1 MGQVVATTGQ
11 KTGAIGAS
19 EPSHLLSEFTAQ
31 LSKQKKKKGI
41 GVAGEVVVPLTYFV
55 DKNPLAL
62 HLEMKAENKLQEE
75 VRGQKNHISGASA
88 GFPLHRLETESGT
101 LIMADGLRTLARQ
114 PLKTAPPRE
123 QSGTDSLVGEGNQSE
138 ARRANISAPLVRPQ
152 SVADVASLQAQMAPP
167 HVLSGSD
174 SLVGEGNQ
182 SVARRADISAPLV
195 RPQAMADVASLQAQT
210 AQHSDGLVSDSLAA
224 VQEGV
229 SSIRVEIAT
238 PDSGEDDLLSAQ
250 ELMLTATT
258 AKGEGSFTS
267 RAPAKE
273 AHGANHGARSEAA
286 PGQETSD
293 VAVAADQ
300 QADGQMLYRF
310 NRWGGEH
317 SVSIQA
323 QSQDGNLQLEL
334 QPSNAFVQDRLHH
347 HLQQIDGAEHW
358 TLLGDSEQQQE
369 QQQGQDQQDEEKE

>member
-19 EPSHLLSEFTAQ
+19 EPSYLLSEFTAQ

-41 GVAGEVVVPLTYFV
+41 GVVGEVVVPLTYFV

-62 HLEMKAENKLQEE
+62 HLGMKTENKLQGE
-75 VRGQKNHISGASA
+75 VRGQKNVISRVRADLSLRSLATQTGSLA
-88 GFPLHRLETESGT
+88 
-101 LIMADGLRTLARQ
+101 MADGMRTLTSQ
-114 PLKTAPPRE
+114 PLKMAPPHVL
-123 QSGTDSLVGEGNQSE
+123 SGSDSLAGGGNRSV
-138 ARRANISAPLVRPQ
+138 ARRSDISAPLVRPQ
-152 SVADVASLQAQMAPP
+152 AMADVASLQAQMAPP

-174 SLVGEGNQ
+174 SLAGGGNR

-195 RPQAMADVASLQAQT
+195 RPQAMADVASLQAQM

-250 ELMLTATT
+250 EQMLAATT

-267 RAPAKE
+267 RAPAME

-323 QSQDGNLQLEL
+323 QSQEGNLQLEL
-334 QPSNAFVQDRLHH
+334 QPSNAFVQDRLQY